1 MRGFCLARRGFV
13 QVCGGVSLLAAAAV
27 MAGEAVPQDAQP
39 AQDVVVADSPAGGSL
54 VICGGGRLP
63 EEIPQRFIALAG
75 GREARIVVVTT
86 ASRYADHPAIERT
99 LEFWRNQPIASL
111 AVLHTRSRTV
121 ADDPAFSHPLVDAT
135 GVWFVGGNQNK
146 ITESYLATR
155 TELRLHELL
164 ERGGVIGGTSAGSAI
179 MSRIMIRGGRTEP
192 SMGHGLGFLPGTIID
207 QHFLKRRRQ
216 PRLEQALRAH
226 PDHVGL
232 GIDEGTA
239 IVVQGDSL
247 CVLGESEV
255 CAYLPPGSPEVRPV
269 LKTLKP
275 GDEIELNELRS
286 PTPDAGPTVA
296 VGMTGE

>member
-1 MRGFCLARRGFV
+1 MRGFCLARHVFV
-13 QVCGGVSLLAAAAV
+13 QVCGGVSLLAAAAT
-27 MAGEAVPQDAQP
+27 MAGEAVPQNTQPVEAKVTDA
-39 AQDVVVADSPAGGSL
+39 ATGGSL

-63 EEIPQRFIALAG
+63 EEIPQRFLELAG

-86 ASRYADHPAIERT
+86 ASRYADLPAIERT
-99 LEFWRNQPIASL
+99 LEFWRKQPVASV

-121 ADDPAFSHPLVDAT
+121 ADDPEFSQPLVDAT

-179 MSRIMIRGGRTEP
+179 MSRIMIRGGRTSP

-247 CVLGESEV
+247 RVLGESEV

-269 LKTLKP
+269 LKTLKA
-275 GDEIELNELRS
+275 GDAVELRELR
-286 PTPDAGPTVA
+286 TPAPAAGRMVA
-296 VGMTGE
+296 AGMTGE